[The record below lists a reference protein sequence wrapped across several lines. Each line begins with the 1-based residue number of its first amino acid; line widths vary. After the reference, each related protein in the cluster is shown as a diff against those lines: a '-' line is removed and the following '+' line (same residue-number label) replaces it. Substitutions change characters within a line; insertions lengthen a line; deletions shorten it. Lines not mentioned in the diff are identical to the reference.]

1 MNEWIGRISL
11 WEEGKPPQEVTL
23 SELKGT
29 RTMRWFEIV
38 CGAEEA
44 GAVLEALAEHC
55 PGLTEPMLE
64 DLLTPDEQ
72 PEGTR
77 YRNGVR
83 LASSFSVSAWRP
95 EEHVERGRPQGVGV
109 LRFQPVELLAGRDWL
124 ITCWHPQRVFQGS
137 KAIEEEAPGD
147 ADELFEGVAEQW
159 HRRPCETAGDLGIR
173 VMHELALSYAPAHR
187 DLYTWLEDWELS
199 LYTKAEDEGVSS
211 NSGDLHQLPE
221 LWGLMA
227 VLRNWL
233 SPLNKP
239 GLQADLGK
247 AWLPAADHA
256 AVKEVDRRVD
266 KALAGLAQLSETL
279 RQSFGLLHLEQTEE
293 QRQRSEAMQR
303 RFEILAVA
311 FLVPTF
317 IVGFYGANT
326 WVPGQGEAWGFEVMV
341 GALVAGVLIAT
352 LGIWLAYRRTEALRK
367 RELEERR
374 EMRNRLLLGGG

>member
-1 MNEWIGRISL
+1 MNEWIRRISL
-11 WEEGKPPQEVTL
+11 WEEGKPPREAAA
-23 SELKGT
+23 SELPGAQGL
-29 RTMRWFEIV
+29 RWFEVV
-38 CGAEEA
+38 CGAEETSV
-44 GAVLEALAEHC
+44 VLAALGEHC
-55 PGLTEPMLE
+55 PGLTKPMLE

-72 PEGTR
+72 PKGAR
-77 YRNGVR
+77 YPNGVR
-83 LASSFSVSAWRP
+83 LASSFSVAAWRP
-95 EEHVERGRPQGVGV
+95 EEQVERGRPQGVGV

-137 KAIEEEAPGD
+137 KVIEEEPPG
-147 ADELFEGVAEQW
+147 AGDEVFEGVAERW
-159 HRRPCETAGDLGIR
+159 DRRPCETAGDLGIR

-199 LYTKAEDEGVSS
+199 LYTRAEDDGDSS

-227 VLRNWL
+227 VLRSWL
-233 SPLNKP
+233 SPLNRP
-239 GLQADLGK
+239 GLQTDLGK
-247 AWLPAADHA
+247 AWLPAADHE

-266 KALAGLAQLSETL
+266 KALAALGRLSETL

-341 GALVAGVLIAT
+341 GALVTGVLIAT
-352 LGIWLAYRRTEALRK
+352 VGIWLAYRRTEALRK
-367 RELEERR
+367 RALEERR
-374 EMRNRLLLGGG
+374 EMRNRLLLGSG

>member
-1 MNEWIGRISL
+1 MSKWIRRISL
-11 WEEGKPPQEVTL
+11 WEEGGPPREVSA
-23 SELKGT
+23 SELTGAKGL
-29 RTMRWFEIV
+29 RWFEIV
-38 CGAEEA
+38 CDAEEA
-44 GAVLEALAEHC
+44 DTVLATLGEHC
-55 PGLTEPMLE
+55 SGLTKPMLE
-64 DLLTPDEQ
+64 DLLTPDEE

-83 LASSFSVSAWRP
+83 LASSFSVVAWRP
-95 EEHVERGRPQGVGV
+95 EEQIERGRPQGVGV

-124 ITCWHPQRVFQGS
+124 ITCWHPQRWFQGS
-137 KAIEEEAPGD
+137 KPIEGEPPGD
-147 ADELFEGVAEQW
+147 ADELFEGMAERW
-159 HRRPCETAGDLGIR
+159 RSRPCETSGDLGIR

-187 DLYTWLEDWELS
+187 ALYVWLEDWELS
-199 LYTKAEDEGVSS
+199 LYTRAEDDGGSS
-211 NSGDLHQLPE
+211 NSSDLDQLPE

-239 GLQADLGK
+239 GLQGDLGK
-247 AWLPAADHA
+247 AWLPASDHD

-266 KALAGLAQLSETL
+266 KALAALSQLSETL

-293 QRQRSEAMQR
+293 QRQRSESMQR
-303 RFEILAVA
+303 RFEFIAVA

-341 GALVAGVLIAT
+341 VALIAGVLIAT
-352 LGIWLAYRRTEALRK
+352 IGIWLAHRRTKALR
-367 RELEERR
+367 RRALEERR
-374 EMRNRLLLGGG
+374 EMRNRLLLGSG